1 MITLKFKSVKGFENA
16 DKNVAAAKAFR
27 SSQCGQDENKKK
39 RDLIYWPSRMALDC
53 QVVEVGVP
61 FYRKG
66 EWIVVVRRESGA
78 LKSIPLPRGPGS
90 FNTKSEQ

>member
-1 MITLKFKSVKGFENA
+1 MATLKFKSVKEFENA

-27 SSQCGQDENKKK
+27 SSQCGQEEMRK
-39 RDLIYWPSRMALDC
+39 RDLVYWPSRTAFDR

-66 EWIVVVRRESGA
+66 EWIVLVRRESGA
-78 LKSIPLPRGPGS
+78 LKSIPLPLGPGS
-90 FNTKSEQ
+90 FRQKEKE